1 MANLDRSEEQTQK
14 EKIRREKTQGK
25 KKGRRTKNEDKCK
38 KKKEYEKYKQIR
50 NMKINFNS
58 QPFFLLHVFEK
69 MSEKISNL

>member
-38 KKKEYEKYKQIR
+38 KKKYENYKQIR